1 MSSQLSLFGEVPELL
16 KTPSERVQEALPL
29 VAPTINAMDPDGLL
43 SDLQAVHVAISALKR
58 SAPKFDEA
66 INDWPHFAVASM
78 RHELRRAIE
87 RGQTRHQLEVLADAV
102 FGLGDSHSSELAR

>member
-1 MSSQLSLFGEVPELL
+1 MSSQLSLFGDVPELL

-29 VAPTINAMDPDGLL
+29 VAPTISAVDPEGVL
-43 SDLQAVHVAISALKR
+43 SDLQAVHVAVSALKR

-78 RHELRRAIE
+78 RHELRRAMA
-87 RGQTRHQLEVLADAV
+87 RGQTRHQVEVLADAV
-102 FGLGDSHSSELAR
+102 FGLTDSDTSELDR